1 MWGCLRNS
9 LRTSMSPMARHK
21 FPQNEVFAQ
30 AGGLKRAAKPLLRGL
45 CALFTAAGLSHT
57 ALAQQTAENTATPKN
72 LSAATLL
79 PAPVSPTNSDFT
91 LTIPETGS
99 KHMLDLNLD
108 FDSLGCLAGEQN
120 CLRDEAPLDMGFST
134 SISKKGKKGLDL
146 ELVPSASMRFDDD
159 SRSAVVGAVVRIGED
174 LRSKDVSSN
183 TWYVFAGADAEALSY
198 TPESAS
204 ALTRGE
210 FGLSDRIII
219 GDAQAG
225 VGYRIGAADV
235 SLGYFRR
242 EISTLNGSLGTE
254 GFSKTEDAAA
264 LSFTWKR

>member
-1 MWGCLRNS
+1 
-9 LRTSMSPMARHK
+9 MSPLGRHK
-21 FPQNEVFAQ
+21 FPQIEVFTQ
-30 AGGLKRAAKPLLRGL
+30 AFRKEKWVASGLR
-45 CALFTAAGLSHT
+45 ALFSIALMTGLSQNS
-57 ALAQQTAENTATPKN
+57 LAQQTSATPNGSKS

-79 PAPVSPTNSDFT
+79 PSSTAPINSDFN
-91 LTIPETGS
+91 LKMPEKGS

-108 FDSLGCLAGEQN
+108 FDSIGCLVGEQN
-120 CLRDEAPLDMGFST
+120 CLRDEAPVDMGFST
-134 SISKKGKKGLDL
+134 SLSKNSKKGLDL
-146 ELVPSASMRFDDD
+146 ELVPTASMRFDDD

-174 LRSKDVSSN
+174 LRSREVSSN

-198 TPESAS
+198 TPESAA

-225 VGYRIGAADV
+225 VGYRIGSADV

>member
-1 MWGCLRNS
+1 MTHLG
-9 LRTSMSPMARHK
+9 RHNRLSNTK
-21 FPQNEVFAQ
+21 VGAKEAHRGYLKAACFAAAILFAVPISAQ
-30 AGGLKRAAKPLLRGL
+30 AQDSTQASSAVPSSALLAPTQGPKDFNLKM
-45 CALFTAAGLSHT
+45 
-57 ALAQQTAENTATPKN
+57 
-72 LSAATLL
+72 
-79 PAPVSPTNSDFT
+79 PTGDT
-91 LTIPETGS
+91 TR
-99 KHMLDLNLD
+99 MLDLNLD
-108 FDSLGCLAGEQN
+108 FDSIGCLVGEQN
-120 CLRDEAPLDMGFST
+120 CLRDTAPVDMGFST
-134 SISKKGKKGLDL
+134 SIAKKSDKGLDL
-146 ELVPSASMRFDDD
+146 ELVPTASMRFDDE

-198 TPESAS
+198 SPESAT

-225 VGYRIGAADV
+225 VGYRIGSADV

-242 EISTLNGSLGTE
+242 EISSLNDTLGTE

>member
-1 MWGCLRNS
+1 MTLSGRHNVPPNEDVTHRFRSFEARIAHAVLAVSACL
-9 LRTSMSPMARHK
+9 A
-21 FPQNEVFAQ
+21 
-30 AGGLKRAAKPLLRGL
+30 
-45 CALFTAAGLSHT
+45 LSHP
-57 ALAQQTAENTATPKN
+57 ALAQQSDASTGSLPAVGV
-72 LSAATLL
+72 AATALSS
-79 PAPVSPTNSDFT
+79 ASPKIPQDFN
-91 LTIPETGS
+91 LKMPETRS
-99 KHMLDLNLD
+99 THMLDLNLD
-108 FDSLGCLAGEQN
+108 FDSVGCLVGEQN
-120 CLRDEAPLDMGFST
+120 CLRDEAPIDMGFST
-134 SISKKGKKGLDL
+134 SISKNSKKGLDL
-146 ELVPSASMRFDDD
+146 ELVPTASMRFDDD

-174 LRSKDVSSN
+174 LRSKHVASN

-198 TPESAS
+198 SPESAA

-225 VGYRIGAADV
+225 VGYRIGSADV

-242 EISTLNGSLGTE
+242 EVSTLNGSLGTD

>member
-1 MWGCLRNS
+1 MAHMGRHYRPHNEAKQTGCGPKPAS
-9 LRTSMSPMARHK
+9 VPAARAILALSALALT
-21 FPQNEVFAQ
+21 FTVSSQ
-30 AGGLKRAAKPLLRGL
+30 AA
-45 CALFTAAGLSHT
+45 F
-57 ALAQQTAENTATPKN
+57 AQQTGEKTSLALP
-72 LSAATLL
+72 SVAATTIL
-79 PAPVSPTNSDFT
+79 PPQNAQATQDFNFNMPEAVSTR
-91 LTIPETGS
+91 
-99 KHMLDLNLD
+99 MLDLNLD
-108 FDSLGCLAGEQN
+108 FDSIGCLVGEQN
-120 CLRDEAPLDMGFST
+120 CLRDEAPIDLGFST
-134 SISKKGKKGLDL
+134 SLSKNSKKGLDL
-146 ELVPSASMRFDDD
+146 ELVPTASMRFDDD

-174 LRSKDVSSN
+174 LRSKDVASN

-198 TPESAS
+198 SPESAA

-225 VGYRIGAADV
+225 VGYRIGSADV

-242 EISTLNGSLGTE
+242 EVSTLGGSLGTE

>member
-1 MWGCLRNS
+1 MTQMG
-9 LRTSMSPMARHK
+9 RHIS
-21 FPQNEVFAQ
+21 PQNEVIEPRHSP
-30 AGGLKRAAKPLLRGL
+30 KRLVAAVSRAVLISTVVFGWSQ
-45 CALFTAAGLSHT
+45 TS
-57 ALAQQTAENTATPKN
+57 LAQDNGDQVTRTVA
-72 LSAATLL
+72 AATSSTSL
-79 PAPVSPTNSDFT
+79 PSARSLVPQNFNVKM
-91 LTIPETGS
+91 PETRS
-99 KHMLDLNLD
+99 TRMLDLNLD
-108 FDSLGCLAGEQN
+108 FDSIGCLVGEQN
-120 CLRDEAPLDMGFST
+120 CLSDDAQTSMGFST
-134 SISKKGKKGLDL
+134 SIAKNRKKGLDL
-146 ELVPSASMRFDDD
+146 ELVPTASMHFDDE

-174 LRSKDVSSN
+174 LRSKEVASN

-198 TPESAS
+198 SPESAT

-225 VGYRIGAADV
+225 VGYRIGSADV

-242 EISTLNGSLGTE
+242 EISTLSDTLGTE

>member
-1 MWGCLRNS
+1 MTRL
-9 LRTSMSPMARHK
+9 ARHI
-21 FPQNEVFAQ
+21 FPQNEAFELACSSKRQSFLRLSRVLAAAFIAVSSQ
-30 AGGLKRAAKPLLRGL
+30 AAY
-45 CALFTAAGLSHT
+45 
-57 ALAQQTAENTATPKN
+57 AQQSPEQTTTVKS
-72 LSAATLL
+72 LSAATLPPL
-79 PAPVSPTNSDFT
+79 SSSSVNPDFN
-91 LTIPETGS
+91 LKMPKTGS
-99 KHMLDLNLD
+99 KHMLDLHLD
-108 FDSLGCLAGEQN
+108 FDSIGCLVGEQN
-120 CLRDEAPLDMGFST
+120 CLRDDAPVDMGFST
-134 SISKKGKKGLDL
+134 SISKKSKKGLDL
-146 ELVPSASMRFDDD
+146 ELVPTASMRFDDE

-198 TPESAS
+198 SPESAS
-204 ALTRGE
+204 SLTRGE

-242 EISTLNGSLGTE
+242 EVSTLSGSLGTDS
-254 GFSKTEDAAA
+254 FSRTEDAAA

>member
-1 MWGCLRNS
+1 MTHLGRHILLLNAKRDAGDARNVKS
-9 LRTSMSPMARHK
+9 SRIITLFSSALVATVLFAALPL
-21 FPQNEVFAQ
+21 NAQ
-30 AGGLKRAAKPLLRGL
+30 AQEGPQATGTAPSGSLIATSQSPKDFKLKMPKAD
-45 CALFTAAGLSHT
+45 
-57 ALAQQTAENTATPKN
+57 ATR
-72 LSAATLL
+72 
-79 PAPVSPTNSDFT
+79 
-91 LTIPETGS
+91 
-99 KHMLDLNLD
+99 MLDLNLD
-108 FDSLGCLAGEQN
+108 FDSIGCLVGEQN
-120 CLRDEAPLDMGFST
+120 CLRDAAPVDMGFST
-134 SISKKGKKGLDL
+134 SIGKKSEKGLDL
-146 ELVPSASMRFDDD
+146 ELVPTASMRFDDE

-174 LRSKDVSSN
+174 LRSKDVNSN

-198 TPESAS
+198 TPESAT

-225 VGYRIGAADV
+225 VGYRIGSADV

-242 EISTLNGSLGTE
+242 EISSLNDTLGTE